1 MAEKENSLNFLIGRV
16 ILESTSTSNA
26 GKETIMSTIDDAIKA
41 NDNYSRGFSHGNLA
55 MPPARKLAIVAC
67 MDARLTIEPMLGLK
81 TGDAHIIR
89 NAGGIVTE
97 DVVRSLIISQQLLG
111 TQEVLVINHT
121 DCGMLTFKDDELRS
135 RLVNSTDKLAV
146 VPARFYAFN
155 DVEQNVLEQIQKIRT
170 HPWIPQQI
178 KVRGFVYDVKTGR
191 LNEVREAKLRRVA

>member
-1 MAEKENSLNFLIGRV
+1 
-16 ILESTSTSNA
+16 
-26 GKETIMSTIDDAIKA
+26 MSIIDDAIKA
-41 NDNYSRGFSHGNLA
+41 NDDYSLGFELAKLA

-111 TQEVLVINHT
+111 TQEVMIINHT
-121 DCGMLTFKDDELRS
+121 DCGMLTFKDDALRT
-135 RLVNSTDKLAV
+135 RLLNSTGKLAV
-146 VPARFYAFN
+146 APARFYAFN
-155 DVEQNVLEQIQKIRT
+155 DVEQNVREQVTKLRS

-178 KVRGFVYDVKTGR
+178 AVRGFVYNTNTGR
-191 LNEVREAKLRRVA
+191 LKEITGAELRRAA